1 MQTLQKICLGLTI
14 VGAINWGL
22 VGLFNFNLVEAIFGV
37 DALLTKVIYS
47 FVGLAGI
54 INIGYYLLHLKKM
67 QNKNTSLMCFFC
79 IFIRDNLLLAP
90 SGSEKHLLF
99 HTFKCNNN
107 IPFLTIK
114 VKHGFSILLYAI
126 L

>member
-1 MQTLQKICLGLTI
+1 MQTLQKICLVLTI

-54 INIGYYLLHLKKM
+54 INIG
-67 QNKNTSLMCFFC
+67 
-79 IFIRDNLLLAP
+79 LLLTP
-90 SGSEKHLLF
+90 FEKDA
-99 HTFKCNNN
+99 K
-107 IPFLTIK
+107 
-114 VKHGFSILLYAI
+114 
-126 L
+126 

>member
-1 MQTLQKICLGLTI
+1 MQTLQKIFLGLTI

-54 INIGYYLLHLKKM
+54 INIG
-67 QNKNTSLMCFFC
+67 
-79 IFIRDNLLLAP
+79 LLLTP
-90 SGSEKHLLF
+90 FEKDA
-99 HTFKCNNN
+99 K
-107 IPFLTIK
+107 
-114 VKHGFSILLYAI
+114 
-126 L
+126 